1 EAGLRAAVVAAI
13 GANPKVVAD
22 YKGGKTTAA
31 NKIKGEVMKANKG
44 APADVVQ
51 KLMEEELAK
60 V

>member
-1 EAGLRAAVVAAI
+1 VLASIA
-13 GANPKVVAD
+13 ANPKVVAD
-22 YKGGKTTAA
+22 YKAGKVQAA

-44 APADVVQ
+44 APNDLVQ